1 MSTNKG
7 LNNMGNTCYLNAGLQ
22 MILQN
27 KNFCTT
33 IVDNSDKSENLNVM
47 ANFIKEYYNS
57 PQKSVTPTEIKR
69 LVSKKKGIMIGNNQE
84 DSYEFIIFLLDILN
98 DDLKGGL
105 NNLFEI
111 KSETTI
117 KCKIKKCLK
126 ISKSIGENNYLILP
140 IDSDDNDLDDC
151 YRNYKS
157 YEKLEGDEMYYCDNC
172 KEKRIASKRVGVINW
187 SKHLIIIL
195 GRFVNN
201 KSRSSKINKEIKI
214 PIDWRHDFTI
224 KGAVIHSGGMG
235 GGHYVFMGRDIKTN
249 VWTMYDDSSTST
261 IRPEQVQNYLN
272 RAYIF
277 HYQNKNI

>member
-27 KNFCTT
+27 KDFCST
-33 IVDNSDKSENLNVM
+33 ILENHNKSENLQVM
-47 ANFIKEYYNS
+47 SNFIKEYYTS
-57 PQKSVTPTEIKR
+57 PQKSVTPMEIKR
-69 LVSKKKGIMIGNNQE
+69 LVSKKKGIMMGNKQE
-84 DSYEFIIFLLDILN
+84 DSYEFMIFLLDILN
-98 DDLKGGL
+98 DDLKGEL
-105 NNLFEI
+105 NTIFEI

-117 KCKIKKCLK
+117 KCKIKKCLT
-126 ISKSIGENNYLILP
+126 ISRSIGKNNYLILP
-140 IDSDDNDLDDC
+140 IDSNDNDLDDC

-157 YEKLEGDEMYYCDNC
+157 HEKLEGNEMYYCDNC
-172 KEKRIASKRVGVINW
+172 KEKRIASKRVGVIDW
-187 SKHLIIIL
+187 SKHLIIVL
-195 GRFVNN
+195 NRYVNN
-201 KSRSSKINKEIKI
+201 GSNLRKNNKEIKI

-235 GGHYVFMGRDIKTN
+235 GGHYVFIGRDIKTN
-249 VWTMYDDSSTST
+249 VWTMYDDSSTSS

-277 HYQNKNI
+277 HYQNINI